1 LELLEEDDD
10 DDEEE
15 EEEED
20 VPLLP
25 LFAVVEAGAGVV

>member
-1 LELLEEDDD
+1 LLELLEEDDD
-10 DDEEE
+10 DDD
-15 EEEED
+15 EEED